1 MISFLC
7 HSINAEIDSIEVEQM
22 QQNEILQEFSVLIF

>member
-7 HSINAEIDSIEVEQM
+7 HSINAEIDSIKVEEI
-22 QQNEILQEFSVLIF
+22 QQNEILQEFLVLIF